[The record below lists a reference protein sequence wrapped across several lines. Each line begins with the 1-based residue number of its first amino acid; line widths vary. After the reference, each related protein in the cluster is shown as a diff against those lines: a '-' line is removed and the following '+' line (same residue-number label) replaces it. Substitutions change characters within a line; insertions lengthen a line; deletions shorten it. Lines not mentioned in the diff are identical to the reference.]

1 MSDEPVERVGTDSL
15 HLVAQYA
22 RFAAIGLGVLYAVGL
37 LVVNADLSRYG
48 LVSMG
53 LARPEYVLT
62 GAMWAFLML
71 FTLSVFSVIAATI
84 RHVIWNLDSLGA
96 RVFYSLLALSTSG
109 FFCMVVGLIAFH
121 SGMRPSPHGLMW
133 MMAGVLISASS
144 IFLVSG
150 PVRREFKR
158 HFGAEPVPQA
168 ADAVILDSPWK
179 ISVFELGPQV
189 VTLLASL
196 AIYASWTFPYISK
209 DWGGGARPTV
219 ILYLN
224 ERPPSGRLGALTDG
238 MTIGPAPCIQET
250 EQAVI
255 IELQSPDSLP
265 ASNQQEHPV
274 ALAIDRHSIK
284 YILYDSKR

>member
-1 MSDEPVERVGTDSL
+1 MSDDPAQTVGTDFL
-15 HLVAQYA
+15 HLVAEYA
-22 RFAAIGLGVLYAVGL
+22 GFAAIGVGVLYTVGL

-71 FTLSVFSVIAATI
+71 FTYSVFSVIVATI

-96 RVFYSLLALSTSG
+96 RIFYSLLALSTPG
-109 FFCMVVGLIAFH
+109 FFIMVVFMIAGHSNMGL
-121 SGMRPSPHGLMW
+121 SPQKLLWITEGI
-133 MMAGVLISASS
+133 LISASS
-144 IFLVSG
+144 ILLASG
-150 PVRREFKR
+150 PVRVELKR
-158 HFGAEPVPQA
+158 LFGEQVPQA
-168 ADAVILDSPWK
+168 TDAVILDSPWK
-179 ISVFELGPQV
+179 RSVFELGPQV
-189 VTLLASL
+189 VLVLAGL
-196 AIYASWTFPYISK
+196 AFYASWTFPYISK

-224 ERPPSGRLGALTDG
+224 ERPPSGRLGALADG

-255 IELQSPDSLP
+255 IELQSPNLFP
-265 ASNQQEHPV
+265 VSNQQEHPV
-274 ALAIDRHSIK
+274 ALAIDRHLIK

>member
-1 MSDEPVERVGTDSL
+1 MSDDPAQTVRTDSL
-15 HLVAQYA
+15 RLVAEYA

-96 RVFYSLLALSTSG
+96 RVFYSLLALSTPG
-109 FFCMVVGLIAFH
+109 FFLMVVLMIAFH
-121 SGMRPSPHGLMW
+121 SAMRLSPQDLLW
-133 MMAGVLISASS
+133 ITAGIVISASS
-144 IFLVSG
+144 ILLASG

-158 HFGAEPVPQA
+158 HFGAEPIPQA

-189 VTLLASL
+189 VALLAGL
-196 AIYASWTFPYISK
+196 AFYASWTFPYIPK

-265 ASNQQEHPV
+265 ASHSV